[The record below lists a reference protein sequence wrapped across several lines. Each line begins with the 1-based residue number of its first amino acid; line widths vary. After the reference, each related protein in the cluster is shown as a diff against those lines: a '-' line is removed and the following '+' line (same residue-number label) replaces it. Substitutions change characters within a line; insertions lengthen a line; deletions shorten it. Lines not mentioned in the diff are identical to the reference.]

1 MTKYCDIADL
11 RMSTVIKQNPAAA
24 VNKLMRKFLQKL
36 LTRPAIQLANRIS
49 SQPDKGRVEKALAK
63 LYRQIT
69 AGDTRRGK
77 LLNFDSARDKFIILS
92 DQHKGARDGA
102 DVFANC
108 AKNYVAALNYYN
120 ENDFFYI
127 NLGDSEELWE
137 NLFATVKRHNKLT
150 FEAEKRFLWRNA
162 FIKIFGNHDLYW
174 DNDPLAQVNLT
185 SIYGNPVDIHEGVI
199 LRTSIK
205 DRPLEI
211 YMTHGHQGDL
221 QSDGNWFSKWFVSD
235 IWGPFQAYLR
245 INPNTPANN
254 DQLKTDHN
262 RIMYEWS
269 SKRENLLLITGHT
282 HQPVFRSMTQLEIL
296 FDKLHIA
303 KKENNTSEAEKVQS
317 KIDSLHLKTSR
328 PSDFN
333 GYLDTYFNTGCC
345 CFDDGDITGIEIADE
360 CIRLIK
366 WQYAPGRKSD
376 RVVLEECRLSELK
389 LK

>member
-1 MTKYCDIADL
+1 
-11 RMSTVIKQNPAAA
+11 
-24 VNKLMRKFLQKL
+24 MRTFLQKL
-36 LTRPAIQLANRIS
+36 LTKPVITLANSIS
-49 SQPDKGRVEKALAK
+49 SRPDQGLVDNALTK
-63 LYRQIT
+63 LYRQIISNDSKN
-69 AGDTRRGK
+69 GRVM
-77 LLNFDSARDKFIILS
+77 NFDPAKDKFIILS

-108 AKNYVAALNYYN
+108 AKNYIAALTFYN
-120 ENDFFYI
+120 ENRFFYI

-137 NLFATVKRHNKLT
+137 NLFVTVKRHNKPT
-150 FEAEKRFLWRNA
+150 FEAEQKFLERGA

-174 DNDPLAQVNLT
+174 DNDPLAPVSLMN
-185 SIYGNPVDIHEGVI
+185 IYGKIVNIHEGVV
-199 LRTSIK
+199 LSAKIK
-205 DRPLEI
+205 DKPLEI

-269 SKRENLLLITGHT
+269 SKRKSLLLITGHT

-296 FDKLHIA
+296 FDKLSLA
-303 KKENNTSEAEKVQS
+303 KKENNSSEVAKLQS
-317 KIDSLHLKTSR
+317 KIDSLHLKTNR
-328 PSDFN
+328 PPDFN

-345 CFDDGDITGIEIADE
+345 CFDDGDITGIEVADE

-366 WQYAPGRKSD
+366 WRYGADKKSE
-376 RVVLEECRLSELK
+376 RVVLEECRLDELK
-389 LK
+389 LKT